1 MMTILSLTFKETMSG
16 YFALGASDT
25 AEGAQRGK
33 QDGTTLAMHAEV
45 GIDDLDRFVSDPD
58 HLGSLKGT
66 IDFAPLGMGIEAPT
80 GVFNLFKPTDNPDM
94 TYMVYELAFHNQGE
108 DYYLAG
114 HKDVRDD
121 SGFDLW
127 SDTTTLYTTLH
138 RGKDKTGPVIGA
150 GILTLGIKQLAD
162 LLSTIEVPNAENLAE
177 KAAAVEKF
185 GRFFA
190 GKLWDA
196 YVIPKF
202 GRQVFDKN
210 VDDTLH
216 YDVIVIGSGFGGAVT
231 ACRLAEKGM
240 KVCILERGRRWDV
253 KDYPRGPKDAW
264 WWSHEEP
271 EKDNGWIDI
280 RFYKHMAV
288 AQGCGVGGGS
298 LIYANIFVEAE
309 PFAFESGWPAEIT
322 YDALKPYYE
331 KTGKMLNV
339 QEVPDNQWPPKMKLM
354 KEAAENCGYRARF
367 RKMPLAVNFDPEFSY
382 DKPDAFDDKHSKSHV
397 NAFGLEQGTCVH
409 CGNCDIG
416 CQVKA
421 RNTLDLNYIPLA
433 EKHGAEVKPLHLVQ
447 RITPLHGNTGY
458 RVDFDVIDT
467 KKKKLVPGHLN
478 AKKVIVAAGTMGS
491 NELLLRCR
499 DQYGT
504 LPELSPMLGVGWSSN
519 GDFLTPAIYEN
530 RQISPTR
537 GPTIT
542 SAIDFLDGFF
552 RKQRFWVQDGGFP
565 NLLKDS
571 LQDLSKDHHF
581 GHFFSVLKS
590 LNKGSDP
597 LSAVMPWFGQ
607 AVDASDGVLKLSRSW
622 IPPFRHKMDLEW
634 NIKKSEGAV
643 QALIDMHKTL
653 SEATGGTAIVPA
665 TWEILKDLITPHPL
679 GGCRMGTSIADGVVD
694 HKGEVFGYP
703 GLYVADGAIIP
714 RAVGL
719 NPSRTIAALAERIAD
734 FIQP

>member
-1 MMTILSLTFKETMSG
+1 MTALSLTFKETMSG
-16 YFALGASDT
+16 YFALGTGDA

-33 QDGTTLAMHAEV
+33 QNGTTLAIHVDV
-45 GIDDLDRFVSDPD
+45 GIDDLDRFINDPE
-58 HLGSLKGT
+58 HPGSLTGT
-66 IDFAPLGMGIEAPT
+66 IDFPPLGMGIEALT
-80 GVFNLFKPTDNPDM
+80 GVFNLFKPTNNPDM
-94 TYMVYELAFHNQGE
+94 TYMVYELAFQHLGE

-114 HKDVRDD
+114 HKEIRDD

-138 RGKDKTGPVIGA
+138 QGKDKSGPVVGA

-162 LLSTIEVPNAENLAE
+162 LIASIDVPNADGPLA
-177 KAAAVEKF
+177 KASAVEKF

-190 GKLWDA
+190 GKLWDT

-202 GRQVFDKN
+202 GRQHFDKET
-210 VDDTLH
+210 DDTLH

-240 KVCILERGRRWDV
+240 KVCILERGRRWDA
-253 KDYPRGPKDAW
+253 KDYPRGPGDAW

-271 EKDNGWIDI
+271 AKCNGWIDI

-309 PFAFESGWPAEIT
+309 RFAFESGWPPEIT
-322 YDALKPYYE
+322 YETLKPYYE

-354 KEAAENCGYRARF
+354 KDAAERCGYRARF

-382 DKPDAFDDKHSKSHV
+382 DRPDAFDDKHSKPFV
-397 NAFGLEQGTCVH
+397 NPFGLEQGTCVH

-433 EKHGAEVKPLHLVQ
+433 EKHGAVVKPLHLVR
-447 RITPLHGNTGY
+447 RITPLHGKTGY
-458 RVDFDVIDT
+458 RVDFDVIDPDAQR
-467 KKKKLVPGHLN
+467 LIPGHLN
-478 AKKVIVAAGTMGS
+478 AKKLILAAGTMGT

-504 LPELSPMLGVGWSSN
+504 LPDLSDMLGVGWSSN
-519 GDFLTPAIYEN
+519 GDFLTPALYKD

-537 GPTIT
+537 GPIMT

-565 NLLKDS
+565 NLIKDA
-571 LQDLSKDHHF
+571 LQDLSNDHDF
-581 GHFFSVLKS
+581 GHFFSALKS
-590 LNKGSDP
+590 LNQGSDP

-622 IPPFRHKMDLEW
+622 IPPFRHKLELEW
-634 NIKKSEGAV
+634 NVKNSEGAV

-653 SEATGGTAIVPA
+653 SESTGGEAVVPPS
-665 TWEILKDLITPHPL
+665 WEVLKDLITPHPL
-679 GGCRMGTSIADGVVD
+679 GGCRMGTGIKDGVVD

-714 RAVGL
+714 RALGL
-719 NPSRTIAALAERIAD
+719 NPARTIAALAERIAD
-734 FIQP
+734 FIEP

>member
-1 MMTILSLTFKETMSG
+1 MTTLSLTFKETMSG
-16 YFALGASDT
+16 YFALGASDP
-25 AEGAQRGK
+25 AEGAQQGK
-33 QDGTTLAMHAEV
+33 REGTTLAMHAEV
-45 GIDDLDRFVSDPD
+45 GIDDLDRFVADPA
-58 HLGSLKGT
+58 HPGSLKGT
-66 IDFAPLGMGIEAPT
+66 IDFPPLGIGIAASS
-80 GVFNLFKPTDNPDM
+80 GVFNLFKPTNAPDT
-94 TYMVYELAFHNQGE
+94 TYMVYELAIHHEGQ

-114 HKDVRDD
+114 HKQVRDD
-121 SGFDLW
+121 AGSDLW

-138 RGKDKTGPVIGA
+138 EGKDKTGPVMGA

-162 LLSTIEVPNAENLAE
+162 LLSSIDVPNAENPAD
-177 KAAAVEKF
+177 KAAIEKF

-190 GKLWDA
+190 GKLWDS
-196 YVIPKF
+196 YLIPKF
-202 GRQVFDKN
+202 GPQAFDKSSE
-210 VDDTLH
+210 DTLH

-240 KVCILERGRRWDV
+240 KVCILERGRRWEV
-253 KDYPRGPKDAW
+253 KDYPRSPDDAW

-271 EKDNGWIDI
+271 AKCNGWIDM
-280 RFYKHMAV
+280 RFYRHMAV

-298 LIYANIFVEAE
+298 LIYANIFVEAH
-309 PFAFESGWPAEIT
+309 PFVFDAGWPAEIT
-322 YDALKPYYE
+322 YEVLKPYYE
-331 KTGKMLNV
+331 KTGRMLNV

-354 KEAAENCGYRARF
+354 KEAAERCGHRARF
-367 RKMPLAVNFDPEFSY
+367 RKMPLAVNFDPEFDY
-382 DKPDAFDDKHSKSHV
+382 DKPDAFDDKQSKPFV
-397 NAFGLEQGTCVH
+397 NSFGLEQGTCIH

-416 CQVKA
+416 CRVKA

-433 EKHGAEVKPLHLVQ
+433 EKHGAVVKPLHLVQ
-447 RITPLHGNTGY
+447 RITPLHGVSGY
-458 RVDFDVIDT
+458 RVDFDVIDPDRQ
-467 KKKKLVPGHLN
+467 KLVPGHLN
-478 AKKVIVAAGTMGS
+478 ARKVIVAAGTMGS

-504 LPELSPMLGVGWSSN
+504 LPELSAMLGEGWSSN
-519 GDFLTPAIYEN
+519 GDFLTPAIYKD
-530 RQISPTR
+530 RRISPTR

-565 NLLKDS
+565 DLIKDA
-571 LQDLSKDHHF
+571 LQDLSKDHAF
-581 GHFFSVLKS
+581 GNFFSVLKS
-590 LNKGSDP
+590 LDQGSDP
-597 LSAVMPWFGQ
+597 LAAVMPWFGQ

-634 NIKKSEGAV
+634 NIKKSEAAV
-643 QALIDMHKTL
+643 QALIDMHRTL
-653 SEATGGTAIVPA
+653 SEATGGVATVPA
-665 TWEILKDLITPHPL
+665 TWDVLKDLITPHPL
-679 GGCRMGTSIADGVVD
+679 GGCRMGSSIADGVVD

-734 FIQP
+734 FIEA